1 MPGLSDVTR
10 MSTVRGVTTR
20 ELPLVMS
27 KIHVILHCF
36 QTNYSIEIGC
46 REAIYGRKSIDGS
59 VEWLCIP
66 APCYDT
72 GVAWTENMFVPSLCW
87 GDGVTYATLALV
99 TQYGVLIGSDVP
111 WCSIIPT
118 RPAYLPRNSSENAL
132 ATVCHVRD
140 ARHQENRLAQ
150 AKNVLYAHHIGG
162 DARFNQSDD
171 D

>member
-1 MPGLSDVTR
+1 M
-10 MSTVRGVTTR
+10 
-20 ELPLVMS
+20 
-27 KIHVILHCF
+27 
-36 QTNYSIEIGC
+36 
-46 REAIYGRKSIDGS
+46 AIYGEKSVTGS
-59 VEWLCIP
+59 LEWFGVP
-66 APCYDT
+66 APFCDT
-72 GVAWTENMFVPSLCW
+72 GVAWTEKSLVPSPRW

-162 DARFNQSDD
+162 DGRVYWLDD
-171 D
+171 DWNILWDKPADQ

>member
-1 MPGLSDVTR
+1 MA
-10 MSTVRGVTTR
+10 
-20 ELPLVMS
+20 
-27 KIHVILHCF
+27 IHG
-36 QTNYSIEIGC
+36 QK
-46 REAIYGRKSIDGS
+46 AINVS
-59 VEWLCIP
+59 VEWLGIP
-66 APCYDT
+66 STFCNT
-72 GVAWTENMFVPSLCW
+72 GMAWTENILVSSPCW